1 MLELMDAGTK
11 NTAATVLYPNKLAC
25 SEPAPD
31 EAIGGLPFAEPGRN
45 EIEFAVPLLVA
56 TQLVASKLEAAEFAD
71 DIETTLPK
79 CSTV

>member
-31 EAIGGLPFAEPGRN
+31 EAIVGL
-45 EIEFAVPLLVA
+45 
-56 TQLVASKLEAAEFAD
+56 QLVASKLEAAEFAD

-79 CSTV
+79 CSAV